1 MSNYAG
7 INTGFTLS
15 SHISSEQTENKPI
28 TNTKNKFVSKD
39 EPEAWSHGYW
49 ILPEKKSAVIDN
61 ETTLLTPGIT
71 KKDKVQMKLND
82 EFNPNDF
89 SVPYKNNLPTENC
102 NPKSGFYYT
111 NKNIGAGRGFGNLEI
126 SNDIRYGDASRH
138 DTKEFKEVK
147 EGQQLF
153 DYQFQ
158 YLDRNF
164 QDPSHIVMG
173 IPRGGESTRKQN
185 QLTVNTMR
193 EDSTDFEARTKTIKF
208 NY

>member
-1 MSNYAG
+1 MSNYADINSAFG
-7 INTGFTLS
+7 IST
-15 SHISSEQTENKPI
+15 HIKSSENVAKPDV
-28 TNTKNKFVSKD
+28 KNKFITR
-39 EPEAWSHGYW
+39 ENPREWTHGHW
-49 ILPEKKSAVIDN
+49 IMDEKKSQVIDN
-61 ETTLLTPGIT
+61 ETTLITPGIT
-71 KKDKVQMKLND
+71 KRDKIQMKLND
-82 EFNPNDF
+82 QFDPNNYNLL
-89 SVPYKNNLPTENC
+89 YKNSLKTEVC
-102 NPKSGFYYT
+102 TDSDDFYYT
-111 NKNIGAGRGFGNLEI
+111 NKDTGAGRGFGNLNI

-147 EGQQLF
+147 EGQQFF

-164 QDPSHIVMG
+164 QDPSHIVMP

-193 EDSTDFEARTKTIKF
+193 EDSSDFEARTKTIKF